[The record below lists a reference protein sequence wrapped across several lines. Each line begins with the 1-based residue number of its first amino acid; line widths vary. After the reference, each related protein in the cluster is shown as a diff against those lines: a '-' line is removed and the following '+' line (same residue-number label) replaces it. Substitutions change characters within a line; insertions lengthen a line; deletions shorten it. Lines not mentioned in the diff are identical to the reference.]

1 MKNLEHQIVNSK
13 STRGVRN
20 NNPLNIIVGKSN
32 WKGKIT
38 DPSKK
43 KDRRFEEFTQMSYG
57 LRAAIILLWGY
68 IKKGY
73 DTPEKIIYRWCPDQT
88 AQAYTR
94 TVISSMAHALPHF
107 DPAKP
112 IDHHDSDTLYQL
124 VRAMAYVESIY
135 EVSREEFDEA
145 WNLI

>member
-1 MKNLEHQIVNSK
+1 MKNSIV
-13 STRGVRN
+13 TRGTRN

-43 KDRRFEEFTQMSYG
+43 KDSRFEEFTTMTYG
-57 LRAAIILLWGY
+57 LRAAIILLRGY

-88 AQAYTR
+88 ARIYTR
-94 TVISSMAHALPHF
+94 IVVSRMAQALPQF
-107 DPAKP
+107 DPEKP
-112 IDHHDSDTLYQL
+112 IDGHDADTLYQL

-135 EVSREEFDEA
+135 NVSRQEFDEA
-145 WNLI
+145 WKLI